1 MADQNTL
8 HELED
13 RRYRAMVAADAAAL
27 DELLADTL
35 IYTHSNATSDTKAS
49 YLAGVRNG
57 KWKYRGIE
65 RPVEDIQVH
74 GDCAIITGRVRIDI
88 LIDGAPKILNSRFMN
103 VWVKKPKGWQMTAW
117 QYTPIPEGTK

>member
-1 MADQNTL
+1 MADKNTL
-8 HELED
+8 RELED
-13 RRYRAMVAADAAAL
+13 RRYRAMIAADAAAL

-57 KWKYRGIE
+57 KWKYRSIE

-74 GDCAIITGRVRIDI
+74 GDSVVGLAG
-88 LIDGAPKILNSRFMN
+88 
-103 VWVKKPKGWQMTAW
+103 
-117 QYTPIPEGTK
+117 YT